1 MYQAA
6 LQQGALSLRVRPMLL
21 VSATGP
27 VAARIEQL
35 DSFAEWRDFGD
46 DHLRTWGL
54 KLVLDGGPETGALEE
69 PYASDPSFSGQLNW
83 APDDLERLLLAAV
96 ERGWRIGTHAIG
108 DRTLRTLLD
117 VYERVLAAY
126 PTVPPGTLVIEH
138 AFLADR
144 EQRARAIR
152 LGVWITIQPALLY
165 SLGSILQRLWGAER
179 TARIMPVRAWLDEG
193 ASLSAGTDYPIGSYS
208 PLDTVWALSTR
219 QTESVG
225 AQGIEYAVS
234 RITAAWLATA
244 GTAQLF
250 GEGDRLDQI
259 MPGRHADLVAY
270 AEDPLTCAI
279 DRMRDLRPTF
289 TLVEGQPIYSASS
302 EISDRWP
309 VLQRRR

>member
-1 MYQAA
+1 
-6 LQQGALSLRVRPMLL
+6 
-21 VSATGP
+21 
-27 VAARIEQL
+27 
-35 DSFAEWRDFGD
+35 
-46 DHLRTWGL
+46 
-54 KLVLDGGPETGALEE
+54 
-69 PYASDPSFSGQLNW
+69 
-83 APDDLERLLLAAV
+83 
-96 ERGWRIGTHAIG
+96 
-108 DRTLRTLLD
+108 
-117 VYERVLAAY
+117 
-126 PTVPPGTLVIEH
+126 
-138 AFLADR
+138 
-144 EQRARAIR
+144 
-152 LGVWITIQPALLY
+152 
-165 SLGSILQRLWGAER
+165 
-179 TARIMPVRAWLDEG
+179 MPVRAWLDEG

-244 GTAQLF
+244 GTAQLL
-250 GEGDRLDQI
+250 GEGDRLGQI

-309 VLQRRR
+309 VLQGRR

>member
-1 MYQAA
+1 
-6 LQQGALSLRVRPMLL
+6 
-21 VSATGP
+21 
-27 VAARIEQL
+27 
-35 DSFAEWRDFGD
+35 
-46 DHLRTWGL
+46 
-54 KLVLDGGPETGALEE
+54 
-69 PYASDPSFSGQLNW
+69 LNW

-108 DRTLRTLLD
+108 DRTVRALLD
-117 VYERVLAAY
+117 VYERVLAAH

-152 LGVWITIQPALLY
+152 LGVWITIQPELLY

-208 PLDTVWALSTR
+208 PLDTVWALATR

-225 AQGIEYAVS
+225 AQGVEYAVG
-234 RITAAWLATA
+234 RLTAAWLATA
-244 GTAQLF
+244 GTAQLL
-250 GEGDRLDQI
+250 GEGDQLGQI
-259 MPGRHADLVAY
+259 MPGRHVDLVAY

-289 TLVEGQPIYSASS
+289 TLVDGQPIYSASS

-309 VLQRRR
+309 VLQGRR

>member
-1 MYQAA
+1 MF
-6 LQQGALSLRVRPMLL
+6 L
-21 VSATGP
+21 
-27 VAARIEQL
+27 II
-35 DSFAEWRDFGD
+35 GD

-54 KLVLDGGPETGALEE
+54 KLVLDGGPETGALEQ
-69 PYASDPSFSGQLNW
+69 PYASDPSFCGQLNW
-83 APDDLERLLLAAV
+83 DPNDLGQLVLAAV

-108 DRTLRTLLD
+108 DRTVRTLLD
-117 VYERVLAAY
+117 VYERVLAAR

-144 EQRARAIR
+144 EERARAIR

-208 PLDTVWALSTR
+208 PLETLWSLATR

-225 AQGIEYAVS
+225 TQGIEYAVD
-234 RITAAWLATA
+234 RLTAAWLATA
-244 GTAQLF
+244 GTAQLL
-250 GEGDRLDQI
+250 GESDRLGQI
-259 MPGRHADLVAY
+259 RPGKYADLVAY

-279 DRMRDLRPTF
+279 DRTRDLRPTF
-289 TLVEGQPIYSASS
+289 TVVEGQPIYSASL